1 MRGVYHRRA
10 IGVLIMKLYLVL
22 VYDADEGRYIVYADY
37 DNEMD
42 AVDTLAECGGV
53 LRVVEV

>member
-1 MRGVYHRRA
+1 MT
-10 IGVLIMKLYLVL
+10 LYLVL
-22 VYDADEGRYIVYADY
+22 VYDADEGRHIVWADY

-42 AVDTLAECGGV
+42 AVDTLEECGGI

>member
-1 MRGVYHRRA
+1 
-10 IGVLIMKLYLVL
+10 MKLYLVL

-53 LRVVEV
+53 LRVVEVK

>member
-1 MRGVYHRRA
+1 MT
-10 IGVLIMKLYLVL
+10 IYLVL
-22 VYDADEGRYIVYADY
+22 VYDPDEGRHIVWAEY

-42 AVDTLAECGGV
+42 ALDTLAEYGGI